1 MMSGNDYIKYMTGQ
15 IIGYL
20 DLPKDEKKER
30 RKKQKQE
37 KDLLSS
43 RWLGMLPFAMK
54 MLWKKAN

>member
-1 MMSGNDYIKYMTGQ
+1 MSGNDYIKYMTGQ